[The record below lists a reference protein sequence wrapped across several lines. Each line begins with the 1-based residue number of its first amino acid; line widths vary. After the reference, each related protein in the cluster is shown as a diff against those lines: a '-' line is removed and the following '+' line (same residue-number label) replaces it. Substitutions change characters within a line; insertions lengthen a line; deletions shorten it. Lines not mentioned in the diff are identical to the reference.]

1 MDNTENTKLYV
12 GNISWNSQEASVRA
26 AFEEFGTITDF
37 YFPMDSNERGD
48 VKPRGFAFVTFE
60 TAEQATAAKDAL
72 SNQEMD
78 GRRITVDYARPKAPR
93 SERGGNGGG
102 YNNRREGG
110 YSNRRDNDMQQAA

>member
-1 MDNTENTKLYV
+1 MDNAENTKLYV
-12 GNISWNSQEASVRA
+12 GNISWNTQEATIRA
-26 AFEEFGTITDF
+26 AFEEFGAITDF
-37 YFPMDSNERGD
+37 YFPMDSNDRGE

-93 SERGGNGGG
+93 TERGGNF
-102 YNNRREGG
+102 
-110 YSNRRDNDMQQAA
+110 NRRDNYRDNDRNAA